1 MSNMHLNMSKI
12 KIFCLMSLLG
22 LSGLSLTGCNDYPG
36 AQNDGSVKLAH
47 KPIWGDTTDQQIS
60 LGGNCHI
67 DSINDKP
74 GEGPASHTVKQS
86 GPALKVSGWGAISV
100 KEGVMASDIMISLRR
115 NSNQEARLFAV
126 TTRGKRPDVADYFKN
141 SASIDTGFKSALDL
155 SDIAPGDYLL
165 EVIQHK
171 DGKSFKCEYTANII
185 IEK

>member
-1 MSNMHLNMSKI
+1 
-12 KIFCLMSLLG
+12 MSLLG
-22 LSGLSLTGCNDYPG
+22 LSGLSITGCNDYPG
-36 AQNDGSVKLAH
+36 AQNDGRVKLAH
-47 KPIWGDTTDQQIS
+47 KPIWGDTTEQQIS

-100 KEGVMASDIMISLRR
+100 KEGVMASEIVLGLKR
-115 NSNQEARLFAV
+115 NSNQETRLFAV

-141 SASIDTGFKSALDL
+141 PASIDTGFKSALDL
-155 SDIAPGDYLL
+155 SDIAAGDYLL

-171 DGKSFKCEYTANII
+171 DGKTFKCEYTANII